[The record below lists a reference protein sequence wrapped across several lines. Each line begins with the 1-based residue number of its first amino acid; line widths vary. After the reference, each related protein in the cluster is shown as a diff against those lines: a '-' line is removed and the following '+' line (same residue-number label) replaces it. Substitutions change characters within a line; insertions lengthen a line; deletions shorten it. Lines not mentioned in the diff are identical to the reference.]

1 MAQKK
6 LLYVVIS
13 ALMGFSLFSEN
24 PPETYFT
31 AKGCKNGCGSKIL
44 NAREKTDMENGI
56 LVFVSFSMPDISL
69 RELGENA
76 EKHGATLII
85 RGLHLGSFVKTRDKI
100 LSVSKNGLQLDIN
113 PEFFRKYRAD
123 RVPTFILVENGEEI
137 HRLSGNVTL
146 EYAAE
151 KLRSREK

>member
-6 LLYVVIS
+6 LLYAVIS
-13 ALMGFSLFSEN
+13 AVAGFSVFSEN
-24 PPETYFT
+24 PPDAYFG

-44 NAREKTDMENGI
+44 HAGEKTDTKNGI

-85 RGLHLGSFVKTRDKI
+85 RGLHRGSFLKTRDKI
-100 LSVSKNGLQLDIN
+100 LSAGENGLQLDIN

-123 RVPTFILVENGEEI
+123 RVPTFILLENGEEI

-146 EYAAE
+146 EYAAA
-151 KLRSREK
+151 KLREKQ